1 MKNRRKILS
10 FLTPFYVVFLLHH
23 LVVTVAGDSPSPYTP
38 TESIFIACG
47 LSGISRNTLEN
58 RIWIGDVNS
67 KYSPLETQKN
77 TSRTFR
83 LQQESPYLASRVS
96 HSQFTY
102 KFNVTAGQKFIRLYF
117 YSFSYPD
124 FDNSKD
130 FFSVNAG
137 SFTLLRNFSASL
149 HASALGDEA
158 KVFKEFCINMEE
170 EQGLLNITFTPAPNY
185 QDSYAVISG
194 IEIVSMPLNLYYTAA
209 NDTGFKF
216 VGPSD
221 LYGIRNSNALETLY
235 RINVGGKSISP
246 LEDTGMYRT
255 WIFDEDYL
263 TDARPSAIPVNTII
277 LLRFS
282 KIHNYSAPDSVYR
295 TSRTLGQNKT
305 MNENYV
311 FTWEFEVDSGFT
323 YFLRLHFCEFQIE
336 ITKVGDR
343 VFEIYI
349 ANQIAENQADIIAW
363 SGGNGVPMYKD
374 YAVMIGQKGN
384 KKKQNLSIALHPA
397 MPEWRTKYS
406 DAILNGLE
414 IFKVDNNGNLAG
426 PNPDILIRP
435 RPAAETPRS
444 KSRKSKKILI
454 AVVCGIVSCFVVISL
469 LFSFWLWRRFS
480 TFTTKSSK
488 YRGSPL
494 TSDFCIHFSISQ
506 IRAATNNFNDDLIIG
521 VGGFG
526 NVYKGFI
533 DGRTTPVAIKR
544 LNPASHQGTMEFQTE
559 RLQICIGAARGLQYL
574 HTGAKHVIIH
584 RDVKTTNILLDEKW
598 VAKVSDFG
606 LSKFGPDCTSQT
618 HVSTA
623 VKGSIGYLDPE
634 YYRLQQLPE
643 KSDVYSFGVV
653 LLEVLCARPPI
664 LRTVQDRN
672 QANLAVWG
680 LQCYSNGTIDEIV
693 DPFLKDKINSECLNK
708 FAEVAVS
715 CLNEDGSKR
724 PCMSDVVRGLEFAF
738 QMQEG
743 SDPENGK
750 LVEVELSAQTSDSK
764 SLTRDVFSDIM
775 RPRGR

>member
-1 MKNRRKILS
+1 MESHRKIPSL
-10 FLTPFYVVFLLHH
+10 FLTPFCILVLLRH
-23 LVVTVAGDSPSPYTP
+23 LAVTVAGDSLSTYTP
-38 TESIFIACG
+38 TESIFVACG
-47 LSGISRNTLEN
+47 SSGTSNSSDQRT
-58 RIWIGDVNS
+58 WVGDIDS
-67 KYSPLETQKN
+67 EYSPFPASSRSYRASHQGPPYS
-77 TSRTFR
+77 TSRIS
-83 LQQESPYLASRVS
+83 LSE
-96 HSQFTY
+96 FTY
-102 KFNVTAGQKFIRLYF
+102 RFNVTAGQKSIRLYF
-117 YSFSYPD
+117 YSGLYADFS
-124 FDNSKD
+124 SLKD

-137 SFTLLRNFSASL
+137 SFTLLRNFSVSL
-149 HASALGDEA
+149 NSMGVD
-158 KVFKEFCINMEE
+158 KFFKEFFLNIKAD
-170 EQGLLNITFTPAPNY
+170 QRLFNITFTPSPDY
-185 QDSYAVISG
+185 QDSYAFISG
-194 IEIVSMPLNLYYTAA
+194 IEIVSVPPNLYFTAA
-209 NDTGFKF
+209 DDQGFSL
-216 VGPSD
+216 VGQEN
-221 LYGIRNSNALETLY
+221 LYSIRNSNVLETLY
-235 RINVGGKSISP
+235 RINVGGKFISP
-246 LEDTGMYRT
+246 SDDTGMYRT
-255 WIFDEDYL
+255 WIMDDDYL
-263 TDARPSAIPVNTII
+263 REARPSAVPVNTSIV
-277 LLRFS
+277 LSFS
-282 KIHNYSAPDSVYR
+282 VIRNYSAPIEVYTTAR
-295 TSRTLGQNKT
+295 TMGKNKT
-305 MNENYV
+305 INENYDL
-311 FTWEFEVDSGFT
+311 TWEFEVDSGFT
-323 YFLRLHFCEFQIE
+323 YFVRLHFCEFQIE
-336 ITKVGDR
+336 ITEVGDR

-349 ANQIAENQADIIAW
+349 ANQIADIQADIIAW

-397 MPEWRTKYS
+397 MREWRTKYS

-426 PNPDILIRP
+426 HNPDILIRP

-444 KSRKSKKILI
+444 KSRKSKKIQENPNCCRL
-454 AVVCGIVSCFVVISL
+454 
-469 LFSFWLWRRFS
+469 
-480 TFTTKSSK
+480 
-488 YRGSPL
+488 
-494 TSDFCIHFSISQ
+494 
-506 IRAATNNFNDDLIIG
+506 AATRNFNDDLIIG

-584 RDVKTTNILLDEKW
+584 RDVKTANILLDEKW

-606 LSKFGPDCTSQT
+606 LSKFGPDCTSKT

-634 YYRLQQLPE
+634 YYRLQRLTE

-680 LQCYSNGTIDEIV
+680 LQYSTVTIDDIV
-693 DPFLKDKINSECLNK
+693 DPFQKDKINSECLNK

-738 QMQEG
+738 QMQES

-775 RPRGR
+775 SPQGR